1 MVMNGRNYGT
11 ILVYIVPHKYLVM
24 LSGACG
30 ATFWS
35 TATGLTGCLV
45 DLNGSAKDGNTLGI
59 RFQRR
64 NDVSKL
70 PCSWAAFINIDVIYS
85 IHKKPFVVGLAIFSS
100 SCHTWNFRE
109 QVFPDGCLW
118 GSSYS
123 KAAVASEK
131 QHRTHSGK
139 NMSRTAV
146 PLCKRAWV
154 PQLCWA
160 ELWLGKF
167 KKKSAQEMRICGS
180 EMTKNLVS
188 ITLGDSLCSVLYG
201 AL

>member
-1 MVMNGRNYGT
+1 
-11 ILVYIVPHKYLVM
+11 VYIVPTNIWWCCLEH
-24 LSGACG
+24 A

-64 NDVSKL
+64 CDVSKL
-70 PCSWAAFINIDVIYS
+70 PCSWAAFINIYVIYS

-100 SCHTWNFRE
+100 SCHTWDFRE

-160 ELWLGKF
+160 ELWLGKP
-167 KKKSAQEMRICGS
+167 KKRSAQEMWICGS